1 MSTRSLRSKKKTE
14 TPPQNISQESQ
25 DSSNDNN
32 TENNDTNEED
42 KEETNNNEEN
52 SQLPPTPAPEQVQ
65 QPSTP
70 DDEASDSKS
79 VQSEEDG
86 NTILNYWDGE
96 TPSTPGLIAKT
107 FTHEDHQATDQEHE
121 DLVNFLYSNRNEN
134 KANKLQFDTTL
145 IPFMSAVP
153 GTTRK
158 VRIVYG
164 VGSSIGLTGIQSN
177 NLENKVLALSGE
189 YEEGISYP
197 SVLQFPA
204 HALTPCPL
212 NTPTFDQFHDKFD
225 RGHKKASWFKYCDL
239 TSDANLPLLIPV
251 PAICICDGFEYDLD
265 AAIIF
270 ERVNALP
277 ADRQES
283 LKNSI
288 HLIRTF
294 ITAIVVK
301 YKKADPTIF
310 PNIDTYMTQTS
321 SLLNKWKRD
330 RIHTLIPSTKK
341 GTATNA
347 TESPVIAQTPSLESA
362 GSRDKAP
369 TWSPEAFLTAF
380 QAMTTAAT
388 PTTKESTKD
397 TNSDTEKT
405 LGLGTFAYNLLL
417 DLCGLDNSTAD
428 EITPLWKQLSEKNLN
443 KSDKLTFVRRAIEN
457 RVKWSD
463 AKVLP
468 LNSLLTMIVQRSWEG
483 ETTLSSLTSAAKGLT
498 PFGVPCLSESE
509 VTAQNDLADALDAA
523 SSTTVKDHSTLKLV
537 ASAPTTFDGL
547 VKRIKRFGNLLFAVF
562 DETSALFMQIEDMIE
577 ALDSYGE
584 YARTTMSHQTIASIL
599 WITHLQSR
607 HYAAGAMKGK
617 KAIKA
622 EFTNMMN
629 AIITKAPVLH
639 MDTPPTLYNTTQTN
653 NTRKREEPS
662 TPTQDS
668 PTKKNKPN
676 DNADRYKLVE
686 RNVMNIKVKTA
697 MTPILNLPRIPNMG
711 KLCRAARANVGDLFP
726 SHKDICI
733 RSQILGKCFTSCTHK
748 HVKLSDREVETALK
762 ILEPIIANPS
772 LVKVN

>member
-1 MSTRSLRSKKKTE
+1 MSTRSQRKKATE
-14 TPPQNISQESQ
+14 TPPQTVSQESQ
-25 DSSNDNN
+25 DNDKDNN
-32 TENNDTNEED
+32 DETKDTNEENKQED
-42 KEETNNNEEN
+42 NNKERDIE
-52 SQLPPTPAPEQVQ
+52 V
-65 QPSTP
+65 PSTP
-70 DDEASDSKS
+70 DPVQVPQQTPNADKAAEEKSDH
-79 VQSEEDG
+79 SEDD
-86 NTILNYWDGE
+86 NDTVLKYWDGE
-96 TPSTPGLIAKT
+96 PPAALGFIAKT

-121 DLVNFLYSNRNEN
+121 DLVNFMYTNREEN
-134 KANKLQFDTTL
+134 KASKLQFDTTL
-145 IPFMSAVP
+145 IPFLAAVP
-153 GTTRK
+153 GTQRK
-158 VRIVYG
+158 LRIVYG
-164 VGSSIGLTGIQSN
+164 IGSGIGLTGIHNN

-197 SVLQFPA
+197 MVLQFPSD
-204 HALTPCPL
+204 ALTPVKL
-212 NTPTFDQFHDKFD
+212 NTPTFEAFDEECDQ
-225 RGHKKASWFKYCDL
+225 GNNKATWFKYSDL
-239 TSDANLPLLIPV
+239 TTSANLPMLIPV
-251 PAICICDGFEYDLD
+251 PADCICDGFECDID

-270 ERVNALP
+270 ERINSLH
-277 ADRQES
+277 ADRQET
-283 LKNSI
+283 LKSSI

-294 ITAIVVK
+294 ITAVVVK
-301 YKKADPTIF
+301 YNKADPTIL
-310 PNIDTYMTQTS
+310 PSIDTYMTQTS
-321 SLLNKWKRD
+321 SLLNKWKRE
-330 RIHTLIPSTKK
+330 RLTKLIPTI
-341 GTATNA
+341 GTNKTADAPKVPT
-347 TESPVIAQTPSLESA
+347 IAHTPSLDST
-362 GSRDKAP
+362 GSTAKPQD
-369 TWSPEAFLTAF
+369 WSPEAFLNAF
-380 QAMTTAAT
+380 QAMTTSIT
-388 PTTKESTKD
+388 PTTTKTTTDPST
-397 TNSDTEKT
+397 DTEKT

-428 EITPLWKQLSEKNLN
+428 EITPLWKHLAEKNLS
-443 KSDKLTFVRRAIEN
+443 KSDELTFVRRAIEN
-457 RVKWSD
+457 RIKWSE

-468 LNSLLTMIVQRSWEG
+468 LNALLTMIVQRSWEG

-509 VTAQNDLADALDAA
+509 VTTQNDLADALDVA

-547 VKRIKRFGNLLFAVF
+547 VKRIKRFGNLLYAVF

-639 MDTPPTLYNTTQTN
+639 MDTPPTLYNITQN
-653 NTRKREEPS
+653 NNNKKREEPS
-662 TPTQDS
+662 TPTYES
-668 PTKKNKPN
+668 PTKKLKPN

-686 RNVMNIKVKTA
+686 RNVMNTKVKNA

-733 RSQILGKCFTSCTHK
+733 RSQILGKCFTSCSHK

-762 ILEPIIANPS
+762 ILEPIISNPS